1 MPTWDELFKREE
13 FRERES
19 YPRVI
24 EFAKLL
30 KERGARRILDL
41 GCGAGRHLVYLAK
54 EGFEP
59 FGIDLSPTGL
69 EQARRWLEEEGLA
82 AQVELKEGD
91 MTSIP
96 YPDRF
101 FDGAISIHVIYHGTL
116 DQMRKAISEIHR
128 TLRPGGLALL
138 TFQSKRSY
146 RYGRGRELEPHTF
159 VPDIGSDA
167 GIPHHF
173 SDLCELERLLSE
185 FVIRELRLIERLHE
199 EGHRSSHWEALLER
213 G

>member
-13 FRERES
+13 FRWREP
-19 YPRVI
+19 YPRVL
-24 EFAKLL
+24 EFARLL
-30 KERGARRILDL
+30 KERGSRRVLDL
-41 GCGAGRHLVYLAK
+41 GCGTGRHLVYLAK

-69 EQARRWLEEEGLA
+69 EQARRWLAEEGLKA
-82 AQVELKEGD
+82 ELKESD

-96 YPDRF
+96 YPDGF

-138 TFQSKRSY
+138 TFQSRRSY
-146 RYGRGRELEPHTF
+146 RSGRGRELEPHTF
-159 VPDIGSDA
+159 IPDIGSDA
-167 GIPHHF
+167 GLPHHF
-173 SDLCELERLLSE
+173 SDREELEELLRA